1 MGHQVN
7 SDARVLRNVR
17 LLNIS
22 MDREARPGHV
32 FRSLSIAES
41 MRWRVRRYGEKAHI
55 ERRGRP
61 GTAFCGYGV
70 RWVADHEA
78 KQHVC
83 GDCIRLWSEAM
94 DA

>member
-1 MGHQVN
+1 MTAVVRALII
-7 SDARVLRNVR
+7 DALHPTFLKGRR
-17 LLNIS
+17 LAPKPEVI
-22 MDREARPGHV
+22 
-32 FRSLSIAES
+32 
-41 MRWRVRRYGEKAHI
+41 RWRVRRYGQQAHI
-55 ERRGRP
+55 ERRGWP

-83 GDCIRLWSEAM
+83 RPCLRLWSEAM